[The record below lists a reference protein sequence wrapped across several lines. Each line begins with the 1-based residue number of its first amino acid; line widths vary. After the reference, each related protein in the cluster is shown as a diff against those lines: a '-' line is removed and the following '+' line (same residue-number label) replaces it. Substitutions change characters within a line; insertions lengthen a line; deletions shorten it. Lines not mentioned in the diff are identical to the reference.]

1 MLTTIVAV
9 GVGKVYFDFLV
20 ELEVGHLGHGV
31 NQHREGF
38 GQGHVVR
45 EGGEWADLFQA
56 GGEILGFALFITVH
70 FLQPYSKWAHF

>member
-9 GVGKVYFDFLV
+9 SVGKVYFDFLV

-45 EGGEWADLFQA
+45 EGGE
-56 GGEILGFALFITVH
+56 
-70 FLQPYSKWAHF
+70 